1 MTMPDGAQRREAASL
16 LSDDETDRA
25 VSAEVLRALTVA
37 NMIDGRL
44 ALEVVRRM
52 AAVHPKVTRARV
64 MRVVQGMIADGT
76 VETFDPAR
84 AEASGVGCPCCAGG
98 RDAYDAEYGGRGGG
112 GGGATTT
119 ATTTTA
125 ATTTTTAAAAR
136 PVLRAANAGLGY
148 PVAHAAYCLLSAW
161 GADHGIMDRPSRGRF
176 QRDLCGRG
184 RYGRDLVSESV
195 GLLVEWGVFSIS
207 GGAISIAAAER
218 RAPA

>member
-1 MTMPDGAQRREAASL
+1 MTVPDGARRGGAARA
-16 LSDDETDRA
+16 LSDDEIDRA
-25 VSAEVLRALTVA
+25 VSAEISRALTVA

-44 ALEVVRRM
+44 ALEVVGRM
-52 AAVHPKVTRARV
+52 AAVHLVKVTRARV

-76 VETFDPAR
+76 VEVFDAAR

-98 RDAYDAEYGGRGGG
+98 RDGYGAEYGGGGG
-112 GGGATTT
+112 S
-119 ATTTTA
+119 
-125 ATTTTTAAAAR
+125 AAAAR
-136 PVLRAANAGLGY
+136 PVLRSANAGIGY

-161 GADHGIMDRPSRGRF
+161 DAEHGMLDQPSRGRF

-195 GLLVEWGVFSIS
+195 GLLVEWGIFANS
-207 GGAISIAAAER
+207 GGAISIGAAGMG